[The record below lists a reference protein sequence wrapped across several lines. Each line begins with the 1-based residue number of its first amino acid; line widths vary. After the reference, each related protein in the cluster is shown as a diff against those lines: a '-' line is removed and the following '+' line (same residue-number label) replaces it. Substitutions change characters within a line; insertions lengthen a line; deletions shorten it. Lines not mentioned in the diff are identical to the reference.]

1 VIRFFSNSK
10 RSTALMAL
18 VQVKRYR
25 GLLYSLVYRDIVT
38 RFRQSTFSFL
48 WLVLHP
54 LCLLLVYSFVFQV
67 VIRVRWDNSGFT
79 NNNVPVGLVLFA
91 GIAAYMLLAETLAR
105 CPTII
110 SSNTSY
116 VKKVVFPLAVLP
128 IVVVAS
134 SLVFAAIS
142 FLLVTVIAAWIVKAL
157 SISVLAFIF
166 PVLAL
171 SCMSLGLGWFTAA
184 LGVYFR
190 DISQL
195 MPFISTVLLFTAPI
209 CYPAG
214 IVPEQLQYLMKINPL
229 TVPVEA
235 IRALLFGG
243 DLNLYALIIYSI
255 ISIVVML
262 AGYVF
267 FQRLRTGFADV
278 M

>member
-1 VIRFFSNSK
+1 VRRFFSKKKSGIF
-10 RSTALMAL
+10 ALL
-18 VQVKRYR
+18 IQVKRYR
-25 GLLYSLVYRDIVT
+25 GLIYSLVYRDIVT
-38 RFRQSTFSFL
+38 RFRQSTFSFF

-67 VIRVRWDNSGFT
+67 IIRVRWDDSGFT
-79 NNNVPVGLVLFA
+79 NNDTPVGLVLFS
-91 GIAAYMLLAETLAR
+91 GIAAYILLAETLTR

-128 IVVVAS
+128 MVVVAS
-134 SLVFAAIS
+134 SLVFAGIS
-142 FLLVTVIAAWIVKAL
+142 FLLITVVNAGISGGL
-157 SISVLAFIF
+157 SISALAFIF

-209 CYPAG
+209 CYPAD
-214 IVPEQLQYLMKINPL
+214 IVPEWLQSLIKINPL
-229 TVPVEA
+229 TIPVEA

-243 DLNLYALIIYSI
+243 YLNLYSIIIYFI
-255 ISIVVML
+255 VSIVVMF
-262 AGYVF
+262 AGYSF
-267 FQRLRTGFADV
+267 FQRLRVGFADV